1 MAMSCDVIVL
11 FCVVLDDCKRDSLVA
26 NMATAFGL
34 WKQEQKVTRHSREQA
49 KRLQV
54 PMHPIWAADPGNESC
69 ATSSGC
75 VCESDEISCNN
86 PDREGE
92 VFCCSFAMPSSCYDD
107 GYQPWYRS
115 IMCIYIYTY
124 TYIYIYTVFVMVRR
138 FQESATTPA
147 KRKHCEA
154 KLGFTLLGLFGPGYV
169 KRTLR

>member
-115 IMCIYIYTY
+115 IMCIYIYI
-124 TYIYIYTVFVMVRR
+124 YIYIYILCLSWCVGFKRVPPPPQKESTVK
-138 FQESATTPA
+138 QNWGS
-147 KRKHCEA
+147 HCWA
-154 KLGFTLLGLFGPGYV
+154 CSVLAM
-169 KRTLR
+169 